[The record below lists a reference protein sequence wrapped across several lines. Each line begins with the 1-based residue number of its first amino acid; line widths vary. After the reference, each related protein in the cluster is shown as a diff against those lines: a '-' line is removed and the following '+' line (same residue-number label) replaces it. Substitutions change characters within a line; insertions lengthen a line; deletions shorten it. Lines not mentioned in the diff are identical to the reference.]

1 VDVLYNV
8 EVVYSVLLT
17 PSYTVVPDPDTRALL
32 AWASGVGVAICTVEY
47 SMMVLV
53 DRKVVF
59 CEAGQFL
66 TVEGQ
71 AVTVYTS
78 VMYLVKVVG
87 SLDGGLEMMTG
98 ESCVLDDDD
107 TVGTA
112 TTTGALLIDESRV
125 GTAKTTDTL
134 LMIGWDWAELERV
147 VFWKIGR
154 EGRDTGV
161 VALIAVLRAGTAVV
175 DESDKVEGV
184 DSKVLVKSE
193 DAELITVVLPKTDA
207 DGLAIDMEVLL
218 ALTAVGTRV
227 EIVVLREA

>member
-1 VDVLYNV
+1 
-8 EVVYSVLLT
+8 
-17 PSYTVVPDPDTRALL
+17 
-32 AWASGVGVAICTVEY
+32 
-47 SMMVLV
+47 LV

-87 SLDGGLEMMTG
+87 SLDGGLEITAW

-134 LMIGWDWAELERV
+134 LIIG
-147 VFWKIGR
+147 
-154 EGRDTGV
+154 
-161 VALIAVLRAGTAVV
+161 
-175 DESDKVEGV
+175 
-184 DSKVLVKSE
+184 
-193 DAELITVVLPKTDA
+193 
-207 DGLAIDMEVLL
+207 
-218 ALTAVGTRV
+218 
-227 EIVVLREA
+227 